1 MTAPSGAWLLLD
13 RDSRPPV
20 ALPVP
25 RQACLG
31 LTRAVLFHGEGWQHG
46 GAAVD
51 AAWQTAWEYAGGDPA
66 VAVCLSAW
74 QRHGG
79 SAERPPLRWIA
90 AALVLGDDVRSGRAA
105 GAMFVRET
113 AWTDFLSTGGGL
125 RGGEPIRS
133 FGDGDRRREDV
144 QALTAAVLGGAI
156 DAVAGPL
163 PPAAGVEPLL
173 EAAVLR
179 DAVRTAVSVE
189 ACARRFDVAVREN
202 RLAAMRELAYG
213 AGHEINNPLANIAA
227 RAQALLL
234 EETDQERRRR
244 LSTIV
249 DQAFRARD
257 MIGGLMVF
265 ARPPRPRQEITEL
278 GPLLAGVLDASRPM
292 AAVRGAR
299 LEYTPPNEPLSAWV
313 DGTHVEE
320 AVRAIVVNALEAV
333 NPGGRVM
340 LSVAAADGAMDDVD
354 AACLIKVIDEGRGM
368 DVETAQRAIDPFFS
382 GREAGRGIGLGLSKA
397 WRLIDTNGGVLE
409 IDSKPGR
416 GTCVTIR
423 VPRTRQPMAP
433 AAR

>member
-31 LTRAVLFHGEGWQHG
+31 LTRAVLFQGEGWQYG
-46 GAAVD
+46 STTMDGAWQ
-51 AAWQTAWEYAGGDPA
+51 AAWEHAGGDPA
-66 VAVCLSAW
+66 VAVCLAAW
-74 QRHGG
+74 QRGG
-79 SAERPPLRWIA
+79 GAAKRTPLRWIA

-105 GAMFVRET
+105 GAVFVAEA
-113 AWTDFLSTGGGL
+113 AWADFLASGDGL
-125 RGGEPIRS
+125 RSGQPTRS
-133 FGDGDRRREDV
+133 FADGDRRRDQA
-144 QALTAAVLGGAI
+144 QALMVAVLDGAI
-156 DAVAGPL
+156 DAVAAPL
-163 PPAAGVEPLL
+163 PPAAAVEPLM
-173 EAAVLR
+173 EASVLR
-179 DAVRTAVSVE
+179 DAVRTAMTVE

-202 RLAAMRELAYG
+202 RLAALRELAYG

-234 EETDQERRRR
+234 EEADQERRRR
-244 LSTIV
+244 LATIV

-265 ARPPRPRQEITEL
+265 ARPPRPRQKITEL
-278 GPLLAGVLDASRPM
+278 GPLLAGVFDASQPM

-299 LEYTPPNEPLSAWV
+299 LEYTPPIEPLTAWV

-333 NPGGRVM
+333 DPGGRVM
-340 LSVAAADGAMDDVD
+340 LSVAAATDSTDDIDV
-354 AACLIKVIDEGRGM
+354 CLIKVVDEGHGM
-368 DVETAQRAIDPFFS
+368 DEETALRAIDPFFS

-397 WRLIDTNGGVLE
+397 WRLIDTNGGTLE
-409 IDSKPGR
+409 IDSRPGH
-416 GTCVTIR
+416 GTTVTIR
-423 VPRTRQPMAP
+423 VPRPKQSP